1 LIRCYYS
8 WETNQSI
15 CYAENETI
23 DSLLLFDAGGDGE
36 SPVAQ
41 SSARMAEMQR

>member
-1 LIRCYYS
+1 LIRCYYC

-15 CYAENETI
+15 CYAGNETI

-41 SSARMAEMQR
+41 SLVRVAEMQ